1 MSSSTICGP
10 WSWFCKGDQDNEDIL
25 LPIILLAVSVTILG
39 TCLFQWGFKKQRET
53 ADKLPPGPRGLPI
66 VGYLPFL
73 GPNLHQMFM
82 ELALT
87 YGPIYKLSIGRK
99 LCVIISSPALVKEVV
114 RDQDITFANRNPTIA
129 AKTFSYGGKDIAFQP
144 YGPEWRM
151 LRKIFVREMQSNA
164 NLDAFYSLRRNKVKE
179 SVNETYR
186 KIGKPVNIGELAFS
200 TVINM
205 ISGMFW
211 GGTLEV
217 DTEID
222 IGSEFRAAASELI
235 EILGKPNVS
244 DFFPVLARFDI
255 QGIERKMKKATQR
268 IEKIYDFVMDEWIEK
283 GGARVESEAKN
294 DQRKDFMHFLLG
306 FKEQDSG
313 RSISREQIKAL
324 LMVTFPL
331 PPLYYYESCKPK
343 WTVTII

>member
-1 MSSSTICGP
+1 M
-10 WSWFCKGDQDNEDIL
+10 
-25 LPIILLAVSVTILG
+25 
-39 TCLFQWGFKKQRET
+39 
-53 ADKLPPGPRGLPI
+53 
-66 VGYLPFL
+66 
-73 GPNLHQMFM
+73 
-82 ELALT
+82 
-87 YGPIYKLSIGRK
+87 
-99 LCVIISSPALVKEVV
+99 
-114 RDQDITFANRNPTIA
+114 
-129 AKTFSYGGKDIAFQP
+129 
-144 YGPEWRM
+144 
-151 LRKIFVREMQSNA
+151 
-164 NLDAFYSLRRNKVKE
+164 KE